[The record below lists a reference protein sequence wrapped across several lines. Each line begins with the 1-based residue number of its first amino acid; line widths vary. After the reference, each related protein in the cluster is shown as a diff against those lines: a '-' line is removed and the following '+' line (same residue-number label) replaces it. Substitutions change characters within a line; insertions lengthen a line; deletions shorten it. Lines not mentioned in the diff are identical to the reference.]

1 VLAGDE
7 GDNDGRNLN
16 NEEIV
21 EETKAKDGEY
31 LLNI

>member
-7 GDNDGRNLN
+7 DDNNGRNLN
-16 NEEIV
+16 NEENV
-21 EETKAKDGEY
+21 EETEAQDSEY